1 MHRVGI
7 AEADLGWVVD
17 EEHVRYVAGC

>member
-17 EEHVRYVAGC
+17 EEHVRYVAG